1 VTTTVHN
8 SDEWKA
14 LSNGGSVRRINV
26 SMIGLRRN
34 GGTDQIKSDQI
45 QFILLKTH
53 HILIQQVVKAVDEQD
68 QQGSKEHLQ

>member
-14 LSNGGSVRRINV
+14 RGNGGSVRRINDDR
-26 SMIGLRRN
+26 IATKR
-34 GGTDQIKSDQI
+34 GTDQIKSDQI